1 MIQMKEED
9 VMFEED
15 IYTEEGREK
24 ELEDDQLEDWQEAWM
39 SGYDEA

>member
-1 MIQMKEED
+1 MKEED

>member
-1 MIQMKEED
+1 MKEED
-9 VMFEED
+9 VMFEEED

>member
-1 MIQMKEED
+1 MEEED
-9 VMFEED
+9 MAILGDED

-24 ELEDDQLEDWQEAWM
+24 ELEDDELEDWQEAWM

>member
-1 MIQMKEED
+1 MKEED
-9 VMFEED
+9 HTILEEED

-24 ELEDDQLEDWQEAWM
+24 ELEDDELEDWQEAWM

>member
-1 MIQMKEED
+1 MKENEYIILD
-9 VMFEED
+9 EED

>member
-1 MIQMKEED
+1 MKEED
-9 VMFEED
+9 YAILEEED

-24 ELEDDQLEDWQEAWM
+24 ELEDDELEDWQEAWM

>member
-1 MIQMKEED
+1 MKEEESAI
-9 VMFEED
+9 MEEED

-24 ELEDDQLEDWQEAWM
+24 ELEDDELEDWQEAWM